1 MSISAICESVSTIN
15 RLTLVSGPACVG
27 KTTFLEQLSREPAY
41 ELKQLVGEKPLW
53 VSCAN
58 ELQSLFHTAQS
69 PYLVPCL
76 FESKTG
82 HLFVTYDH
90 NMVWINARGSYDN
103 EPDLP
108 SLLTR
113 QKTTIITMWETPSIL
128 RNRCEQRIKDFKSNI
143 LRLSAVRKSAYRLRL
158 HFKMRRLYGR
168 SSEMWDQYLKWFAL
182 CESVGVSTHLTIRSS
197 EPESIEEWHHLT
209 EPLWKKESVA

>member
-1 MSISAICESVSTIN
+1 MSISSACKSVSTIN

-27 KTTFLEQLSREPAY
+27 KTTFLDQLSREPAY
-41 ELKQLVGEKPLW
+41 ELKRLVGQKPLW
-53 VSCAN
+53 VSRAN
-58 ELQSLFHTAQS
+58 ELQILFHTAQS

-76 FESKTG
+76 FESMSG

-90 NMVWINARGSYDN
+90 NMVCINAHGSYDI

-168 SSEMWDQYLKWFAL
+168 SSEMWDQYLKWFAF
-182 CESVGVSTHLTIRSS
+182 CESLGVATHLTMRST
-197 EPESIEEWHHLT
+197 EPESIDEWHHST
-209 EPLWKKESVA
+209 EPLWKK

>member
-1 MSISAICESVSTIN
+1 MSTIN

-27 KTTFLEQLSREPAY
+27 KTAFLDQLARDSTCESKLFA
-41 ELKQLVGEKPLW
+41 GERPLW
-53 VSCAN
+53 ISNIN
-58 ELQSLFHTAQS
+58 ELQVLFQREQS

-90 NMVWINARGSYDN
+90 NMVWITARGSYDN

-108 SLLTR
+108 SLLAR

-128 RNRCEQRIKDFKSNI
+128 QRRCEQRIKDLMSNI
-143 LRLSAVRKSAYRLRL
+143 VRLNGVRKSAYRLWV
-158 HFKMRRLYGR
+158 HFKMRRLYSN
-168 SSEMWDQYLKWFAL
+168 SSEMWHQYLKWFAF
-182 CESVGVSTHLTIRSS
+182 CESVGVTTHLTIRST
-197 EPESIEEWHHLT
+197 EPATIEEWYRPT
-209 EPLWKKESVA
+209 EPLWKQ

>member
-1 MSISAICESVSTIN
+1 MSISSAWKSVSTIN

-27 KTTFLEQLSREPAY
+27 KTTVLAQLSREPAY
-41 ELKQLVGEKPLW
+41 ELKRLVGQKPLW
-53 VSCAN
+53 VSRAN
-58 ELQSLFHTAQS
+58 ELQILFHTAQS

-82 HLFVTYDH
+82 HLFATYYH
-90 NMVWINARGSYDN
+90 NMVWTNAHGSYDN

-168 SSEMWDQYLKWFAL
+168 SSEMWDQYLKWFAF
-182 CESVGVSTHLTIRSS
+182 CESLGVATHLTMRST
-197 EPESIEEWHHLT
+197 EPESIDEWHHST
-209 EPLWKKESVA
+209 EPLWKK